1 LRRAGADGR
10 HPGVPIAPPAA
21 EGSILTIP
29 GETTWKTTRRIPR
42 QSETGIS
49 VATSIWFW
57 VGFNALVLVILALDL
72 GVFHRK
78 AHEVKLK
85 EAAAWSAVWVTVA
98 LLFNLLIY
106 WWAGPQAGLEFLTGY
121 LVEKSLA
128 VDNIFVIAM
137 IFSYFAVPS
146 IYQHRVLFWGILG
159 ALVMRGAFIGA
170 GAYALERWH
179 WVIYVFGGILLL
191 TGIKMALRK
200 DDEAFDPE
208 RNPVVKFAR
217 RFIPLTNRYD
227 GQKFWT
233 VENGKRVATPLFLVL
248 LLVEVTDLVFAVDSI
263 PAIFA
268 ITKDPFLVYTSNVF
282 AILGLRSMYFL
293 LAGIVH
299 KFVYLKYGLSLVLVF
314 VGAKML
320 LLDIY
325 KVPTAVSLGVITAL
339 IGGSIVASLWADR
352 RGTKVAAAPGPDG
365 RDVGGGPGAAAA
377 PTSA

>member
-1 LRRAGADGR
+1 
-10 HPGVPIAPPAA
+10 
-21 EGSILTIP
+21 
-29 GETTWKTTRRIPR
+29 
-42 QSETGIS
+42 

-72 GVFHRK
+72 GVFHRR

-159 ALVMRGAFIGA
+159 ALVMRGAFIAG

-191 TGIKMALRK
+191 TGIKMAVRK
-200 DDEAFDPE
+200 DDGGFDPE
-208 RNPVVKFAR
+208 RNPVVKIAR
-217 RFIPLTNRYD
+217 RILPLTDRYD
-227 GQKFWT
+227 GQRFWT

-320 LLDIY
+320 LLDVV
-325 KVPTAVSLGVITAL
+325 KVPTAVSLGVITLL
-339 IGGSIVASLWADR
+339 IGGSIAASLRADR
-352 RGTKVAAAPGPDG
+352 RGRKVGAAPGAGD
-365 RDVGGGPGAAAA
+365 RDIGGPGAAAA
-377 PTSA
+377 PTPP